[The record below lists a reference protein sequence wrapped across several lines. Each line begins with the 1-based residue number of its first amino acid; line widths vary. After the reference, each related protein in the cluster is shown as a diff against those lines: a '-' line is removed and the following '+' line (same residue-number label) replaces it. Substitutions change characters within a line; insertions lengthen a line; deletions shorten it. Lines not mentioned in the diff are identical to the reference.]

1 MHHPTPTIAGVHL
14 SSVWHAALGQSRTL
28 RLLANA
34 YLEWDS
40 GANWQKALNAVG
52 VWFMGEEGAEESGRE
67 GGSMGG
73 REHGRE
79 GAWEGVSIGESEHG
93 RE

>member
-1 MHHPTPTIAGVHL
+1 MHHPTPTTAGVHL
-14 SSVWHAALGQSRTL
+14 SSVRHAALGQSRTL

-52 VWFMGEEGAEESGRE
+52 VWWTGEEAFGGGSRGEWRE
-67 GGSMGG
+67 GGRVGG
-73 REHGRE
+73 RESGKE
-79 GAWEGVSIGESEHG
+79 GE
-93 RE
+93 